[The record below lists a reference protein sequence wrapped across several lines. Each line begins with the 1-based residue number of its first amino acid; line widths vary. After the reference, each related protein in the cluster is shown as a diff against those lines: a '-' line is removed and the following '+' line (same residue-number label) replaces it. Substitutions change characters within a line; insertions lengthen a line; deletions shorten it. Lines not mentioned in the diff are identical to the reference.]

1 MGFRGWP
8 AEALEFYEGLE
19 ADNSR
24 TYWQANRATYDA
36 AVRAPMEALLT
47 DLAAEF
53 GEGRIFRPNRDTRFS
68 RDKSPYKTNIA
79 ATLAGGGYV
88 ELSAAGL
95 ATGRGYWHLET
106 DQLARYREAVAD
118 DATGAALVE
127 VLAAL
132 ERQGIESIAHS
143 ELKTAP
149 RGYPKDHARV
159 ELLRRKGLAA
169 WQRWPVAPWLG
180 TAKAKDR
187 VVAFLRAAQ
196 PVQDWLDAH
205 VGR

>member
-1 MGFRGWP
+1 
-8 AEALEFYEGLE
+8 
-19 ADNSR
+19 
-24 TYWQANRATYDA
+24 
-36 AVRAPMEALLT
+36 MEALLAE
-47 DLAAEF
+47 LADEF

-68 RDKSPYKTNIA
+68 RDKSPYKTHIG

-88 ELSAAGL
+88 ELSVAGL
-95 ATGRGYWHLET
+95 AAGRGYWHLEP
-106 DQLARYREAVAD
+106 DQLARYREAVDD
-118 DATGAALVE
+118 DATGSALVD

-132 ERQGIESIAHS
+132 ARQGVETIAHS

-149 RGYPKDHARV
+149 RGYPKDHPRV

-169 WQRWPVAPWLG
+169 WQRWPVAAWLG

-187 VVAFLRAAQ
+187 VVGLLRAAE
-196 PVQDWLDAH
+196 PVQAWLDAH